1 MHSLHYV
8 LKVNI
13 DNFFHLGE
21 IYLCIACDKKTNRKK
36 TVFSNCYSKSE
47 KNTDTQ
53 NYIEEKKSKCLIFY
67 HFTNEDRLKK
77 EKKKRTWM
85 MDILPNGETRCS
97 REK

>member
-36 TVFSNCYSKSE
+36 TIFSNCYSKSE

-53 NYIEEKKSKCLIFY
+53 NYIEEKKVNSRNQ
-67 HFTNEDRLKK
+67 NEDD
-77 EKKKRTWM
+77 EEM
-85 MDILPNGETRCS
+85 S
-97 REK
+97 Q